1 MGIVKLKTV
10 KSLTVFRKL
19 CAGRLRDLG
28 LVSLD
33 YLKKPHL
40 LFKQSRSKAFDK
52 ETQQTPY
59 VKQAKKVE
67 AIFNTVLCVMQVFP
81 HESRETQSAKDA
93 CVCK

>member
-28 LVSLD
+28 QESLD
-33 YLKKPHL
+33 HLKKSHL
-40 LFKQSRSKAFDK
+40 LFKPFRSKAFDK
-52 ETQQTPY
+52 ETQHTPS
-59 VKQAKKVE
+59 VNQASKVE
-67 AIFNTVLCVMQVFP
+67 DIFNTVLCVMQVFP
-81 HESRETQSAKDA
+81 HESKETQSTKDA